1 MANCQLSRTAMVTRQ
16 ILFPIL
22 TASIV
27 TFLTIGA
34 AGQSLV
40 SGDVTGIISD
50 PSGAVIPKAP
60 VTLRNN
66 GTGQTQ
72 TTETNQSG
80 AYRFSLVSPGQYT
93 VAVNASG
100 FKNTERSVTVAVG
113 QSTSMNIKLELGASS
128 QTVEVT
134 TEAGVVQSE

>member
-1 MANCQLSRTAMVTRQ
+1 MVTRQ

-72 TTETNQSG
+72 TTETNQ
-80 AYRFSLVSPGQYT
+80 T
-93 VAVNASG
+93 
-100 FKNTERSVTVAVG
+100 
-113 QSTSMNIKLELGASS
+113 
-128 QTVEVT
+128 
-134 TEAGVVQSE
+134 GV